1 MLFLSNMTIK
11 HKMIAIVMLT
21 CIVTLLLVGT
31 ASILY
36 EHTTIRS
43 DMLQNLSVHAE
54 VAADNCKAALAF
66 ADTKDA
72 EETLN
77 ALRAKSSI
85 VFGCVYD
92 KNGQP
97 FASYHRNAAE
107 KPDILKQIK
116 EDGYIFSDRFLTVF
130 KPVVLDDEKVGTI
143 CLRSDLSP
151 MYDALRRSARNTIA
165 IMLLASLAAYLISAK
180 LQGIISGP
188 ILGLAE
194 VAKEVS
200 EKRDYSAR
208 AVKQSN
214 DEIGLL
220 IDAFNEM
227 LEQIQRRDLELVGAK
242 DELEAR
248 VQQRTS
254 ELTSSNEQL
263 TAEIVERKKAEQRQA
278 ELLKELENAN
288 QELKDFAYI
297 TSHDLKAPLR
307 AIKTLAEWINTN
319 YADKLD
325 DDGKE
330 QLRLLGSR
338 VDRMHNLIE
347 GILQYSRV
355 GRAKEKFV
363 DVDLDKLVPEI
374 IDMVCPPENITVTI
388 ENELPVVKCEETRI
402 QQVFQNLLSNAVK
415 YIDKPEGIIK
425 ISCIRDGEFWR
436 FSVADNGPGIEE
448 KYFERIFKIFQT
460 LSARDEFESTGVGLT
475 VIKKIV
481 ELYSGRVWLESEVG
495 KGTTFFFTLPAAGAK
510 DYASEDNKVPVAAK
524 AEQTGPEDRSSS

>member
-1 MLFLSNMTIK
+1 MLLLSNMTIK
-11 HKMIAIVMLT
+11 HKMTAIVMLT
-21 CIVTLLLVGT
+21 CIAALLLVGT

-36 EHTTIRS
+36 ERTTIRS
-43 DMLQNLSVHAE
+43 DMVQNLSVHAE
-54 VAADNCKAALAF
+54 VAADNCRAALAF

-97 FASYHRNAAE
+97 FASYQRNTEE
-107 KPDILKQIK
+107 KNNTPKQIK
-116 EDGYIFSDRFLTVF
+116 QDGYIFSDRFLTIF
-130 KPVVLDDEKVGTI
+130 KPVMLDGEKVGTI

-151 MYDALRRSARNTIA
+151 MYEALGRSARNTIA
-165 IMLLASLAAYLISAK
+165 VLLLASLAAYLISAK

-188 ILGLAE
+188 VLALAE
-194 VAKEVS
+194 VAKDVS

-208 AVKQSN
+208 AVKKSS
-214 DEIGLL
+214 DEVGLL

-227 LEQIQRRDLELVGAK
+227 LEQIQQRDGELVRAK

-263 TAEIVERKKAEQRQA
+263 TAEISEREKAEQRQA
-278 ELLKELENAN
+278 ELLKKLENAN

-307 AIKTLAEWINTN
+307 AIKTLAEWLEAD

-325 DDGKE
+325 DEGAE

-338 VDRMHNLIE
+338 ADRMHNLIE

-355 GRAKEKFV
+355 GRVKEKFV
-363 DVDLDKLVPEI
+363 DVDLDELVPEI
-374 IDMVCPPENITVTI
+374 IDMVSPPENITVTI
-388 ENELPVVKCEETRI
+388 ENKLPVVKCEETRI

-425 ISCIRDGEFWR
+425 IGCIRDGDFWR

-460 LSARDEFESTGVGLT
+460 LSSRDDFESTGVGLT

-481 ELYSGRVWLESEVG
+481 ELYGGRVWLESQVG
-495 KGTTFFFTLPAAGAK
+495 KGTTFFFTLPAAGVK
-510 DYASEDNKVPVAAK
+510 EYASEDEKVPVAVQ
-524 AEQTGPEDRSSS
+524 AEQTESENPSGS